1 MCGLAWQIYL
11 TAAGAGGAAAATGK
25 QCELKFIW
33 GLTIRKQHRDDK
45 LFGHQA
51 QNLHAQKGRKPEE
64 WVTERERERVSDT
77 CQWVVEKLIIFTKVN
92 CTHTHTHTVA
102 HTHTH
107 THAPPCLCT
116 WVNKQQQQHHPN
128 CIAYFPARLSLCA
141 FSIYIVVCV
150 CICVCVCVSNTTN
163 KTLTNYDKLLWLP
176 LMLAK
181 T

>member
-51 QNLHAQKGRKPEE
+51 QNLHAQKGMKPLARGVGDRK
-64 WVTERERERVSDT
+64 RERVSDT

-107 THAPPCLCT
+107 TCAAMFMHMSKQAATATASKLHSILSSASKLVCL
-116 WVNKQQQQHHPN
+116 
-128 CIAYFPARLSLCA
+128 
-141 FSIYIVVCV
+141 
-150 CICVCVCVSNTTN
+150 
-163 KTLTNYDKLLWLP
+163 
-176 LMLAK
+176 
-181 T
+181 